1 MIKDLGDKDKR
12 KQHIKNKIN
21 EKNNFLK
28 TKINEISKLQ
38 INNQYLDGISEEYK
52 LYHEKNINNNL
63 KQLDLLKILLQT
75 LEETSISP
83 NLSSYKKREIEKDK
97 KNINFQIL
105 ELEKQLF

>member
-1 MIKDLGDKDKR
+1 MIEDLGEKDQR

-21 EKNNFLK
+21 EKHNFLK
-28 TKINEISKLQ
+28 TKINEINKLK
-38 INNQYLDGISEEYK
+38 INNHYLDGIAEEYK
-52 LYHEKNINNNL
+52 IYNEKNINNNL
-63 KQLDLLKILLQT
+63 KQVDLLKILLQT

-97 KNINFQIL
+97 KKINHQIL